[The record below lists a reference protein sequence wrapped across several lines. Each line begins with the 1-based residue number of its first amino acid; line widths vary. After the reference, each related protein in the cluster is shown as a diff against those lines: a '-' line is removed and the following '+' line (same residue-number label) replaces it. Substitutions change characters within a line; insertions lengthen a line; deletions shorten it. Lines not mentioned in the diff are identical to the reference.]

1 MSVGI
6 VVVSHSAPL
15 ARAALDLAAIMVH
28 GEMPP
33 VAVAAGMPDGSLG
46 TDATAVMAAIEG
58 VASTDGVAV
67 FVDMGSA
74 IMSAETAIDLLGS
87 PHPVRIAAAPLVEG
101 LTAALVTAAMG
112 SSLDEVIAAA
122 ESALDAKWAALGRGP
137 VVAVETASD
146 STKGNSAQVL
156 LPTPIGLH
164 ARPAAKLAAL
174 AMEFDAEIS
183 IARGNGQPVNAK
195 STVSLMA
202 LGAVCGDT
210 LHVYA
215 EGPQAEAAQNAVVSF
230 ISSGLGE

>member
-1 MSVGI
+1 MSVGL

-15 ARAALDLAAIMVH
+15 AQAALDLAAIMVH

-46 TDATAVMAAIEG
+46 TDATAVMTAIEG
-58 VASTDGVAV
+58 VTSADGVAV
-67 FVDMGSA
+67 LVDMGSA
-74 IMSAETAIDLLGS
+74 IMSAETAIDLLDS

-112 SSLDEVIAAA
+112 GSLDEVIVAA

-137 VVAVETASD
+137 VDAVGPASEPPR
-146 STKGNSAQVL
+146 GNAAQVL
-156 LPTPIGLH
+156 LTTPIGLH
-164 ARPAAKLAAL
+164 ARPASKLAAL

-183 IARGNGQPVNAK
+183 IARGDGQPVNAK

-210 LHVYA
+210 LHVYT
-215 EGPQAEAAQNAVVSF
+215 EGPQAEAAQHAVVSF